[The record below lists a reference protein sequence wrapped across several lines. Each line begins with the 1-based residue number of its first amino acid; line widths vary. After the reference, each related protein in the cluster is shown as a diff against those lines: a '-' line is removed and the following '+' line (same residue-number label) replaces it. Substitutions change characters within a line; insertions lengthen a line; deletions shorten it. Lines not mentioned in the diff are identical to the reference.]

1 MQSTNPRVEIA
12 GFGINDYRVN
22 DGDLEFRALTP
33 EGHLYSDVR
42 STWRR
47 LTPDDVALHFRL
59 DTVVG
64 RWFVDKVSEWE
75 ATGRGLYDEPLQPKQ
90 PHL

>member
-1 MQSTNPRVEIA
+1 MQSTNLRVEIT
-12 GFGINDYRVN
+12 GFGINDYRAN

-33 EGHLYSDVR
+33 EGQLFSDVR

-47 LTPDDVALHFRL
+47 LTPDDLALHFRL

-64 RWFVDKVSEWE
+64 RWFADKVNQQE
-75 ATGRGLYDEPLQPKQ
+75 ATATELCDESLQP
-90 PHL
+90 